1 MNKDWYTDK
10 NHFSELGLRIG
21 LPVKMTKHSR
31 ITYDDTIFVVKARIR
46 VPAWLS
52 SKGTNEFTRQT
63 LNRLTDELKGTTTD
77 NFDRYKV
84 LSKISIT
91 VYDVLRYIA
100 DAVEQPLTLGIKD
113 MDEYYEALSIE
124 LLPYSQITVQTDD
137 FSKYVYD
144 CYMSI
149 VTRDTEVLDLVEDI
163 SHRPVPLTLILAR
176 TFPATCVL
184 GYREL

>member
-1 MNKDWYTDK
+1 
-10 NHFSELGLRIG
+10 
-21 LPVKMTKHSR
+21 MTKHSN
-31 ITYDDTIFVVKARIR
+31 IIYDDTIFVAQAKIRI
-46 VPAWLS
+46 PAWLS
-52 SKGTNEFTRQT
+52 AKGTNEFASQT
-63 LNRLTDELKGTTTD
+63 FNRLTDELKGTTTD

-163 SHRPVPLTLILAR
+163 SHRPVPLTLILAK
-176 TFPATCVL
+176 TFPASFAL
-184 GYREL
+184 GYKEL